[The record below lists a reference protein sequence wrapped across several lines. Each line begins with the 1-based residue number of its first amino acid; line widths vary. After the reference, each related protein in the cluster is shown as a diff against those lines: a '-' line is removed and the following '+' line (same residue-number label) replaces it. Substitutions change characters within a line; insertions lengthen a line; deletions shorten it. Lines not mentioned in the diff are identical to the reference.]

1 MKNRQERC
9 PDHHLDG
16 SSHGWWSEIAGAVK
30 FAFARLVD
38 WLNHDQIRI
47 SPATGRLLSLQ
58 LGDRILLRGRLF
70 RVLQTWASLENGFVI
85 YTLGSEDER
94 ATLKIQRDQN
104 GQATDGWLEMAGLS
118 EPVFDDDV
126 AVLSR
131 TT

>member
-1 MKNRQERC
+1 MKNQHERLS
-9 PDHHLDG
+9 DHHLDG
-16 SSHGWWSEIAGAVK
+16 SSHGGWSEMAGAVK

-38 WLNHDQIRI
+38 WLSHDQIRI
-47 SPATGRLLSLQ
+47 SPTTGRLLSLQ
-58 LGDRILLRGRLF
+58 LGDRILLRSQLF
-70 RVLQTWASLENGFVI
+70 CVLKIYVSQENDSVV
-85 YTLGSEDER
+85 YSLGSEDKR

-104 GQATDGWLEMAGLS
+104 GKATDGWLEMVGLS